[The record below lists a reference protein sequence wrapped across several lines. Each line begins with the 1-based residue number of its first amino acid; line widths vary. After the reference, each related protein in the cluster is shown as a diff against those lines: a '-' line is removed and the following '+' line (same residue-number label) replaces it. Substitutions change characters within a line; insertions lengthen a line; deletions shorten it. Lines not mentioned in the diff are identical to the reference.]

1 MTTERRDTDA
11 NAAAPACAAC
21 GRRDAKRLYEVNG
34 FEIVQCECGLARTV
48 LPPGFDPASIYTQDY
63 FQGGHR
69 DGYAD
74 YERSGD
80 ELRTEFR
87 KILQAVKKHA
97 PTGKLIEFGCAYGF
111 FLEEALQSFDVCG
124 VEISDHARTVC
135 QGKGLDVVREAS
147 PEFLESRG
155 PFDVAVML
163 DVLEHMQD
171 PGAILD
177 TLHGSMSKGAQLV
190 VTTGDF
196 GSMLARVMGRYWR
209 LMTPPQHLWFFS
221 PKTVTALLER
231 HGFRVHGVD
240 HPWKHVPLA
249 LIAYQA
255 TRYVGGQD
263 LVKRLMPN
271 GSIPIN
277 LFDAMRVIAERVDRR
292 VPRPS

>member
-1 MTTERRDTDA
+1 MVTERRGHGET
-11 NAAAPACAAC
+11 NAGTVVASCIACSRVTA
-21 GRRDAKRLYEVNG
+21 RHLYQVNG

-48 LPPGFDPASIYTQDY
+48 LPPGFDPATIYTEEY
-63 FQGGHR
+63 FKGGHR

-80 ELRTEFR
+80 ELRHEFR
-87 KILQAVKKHA
+87 RILQALEKHV
-97 PTGKLIEFGCAYGF
+97 GSGRLVEFGCAFGF
-111 FLEEALQSFDVCG
+111 FLEEARRSFTTCG
-124 VEISDHARTVC
+124 VEISDHARGVC
-135 QGKGLDVVREAS
+135 VAKGLDVVREAT
-147 PEFLESRG
+147 PEFLQSRG
-155 PFDVAVML
+155 PFDAAVML

-171 PGAILD
+171 PGATLD
-177 TLHGSMSKGAQLV
+177 QLHDAMNPGAQLV

-231 HGFRVHGVD
+231 HGFRVHSVE

-255 TRYVGGQD
+255 TRYLGGQA
-263 LVKRLMPN
+263 LVRRLMPN

-277 LFDAMRVIAERVDRR
+277 LFDAMRVIAVRVDR
-292 VPRPS
+292 PS